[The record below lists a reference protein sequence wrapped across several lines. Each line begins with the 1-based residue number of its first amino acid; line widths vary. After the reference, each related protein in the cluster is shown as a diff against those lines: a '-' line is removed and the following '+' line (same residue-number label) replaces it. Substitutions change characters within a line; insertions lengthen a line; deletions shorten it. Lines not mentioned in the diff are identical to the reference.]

1 MTFNTNSL
9 YFTLFRYLCH
19 SFKKNTDLDRL
30 FKNRY
35 ILFACLFF
43 MGFSLNAQEKEFGVF
58 VGGSNYFGD
67 LNPSYS
73 FKETRPATSIFYRYN
88 FNPRMSFRA
97 AMGYYWVTASDNKQK
112 KYPYLLARN
121 LNFSNQIIEVSGTYE
136 LNFFKFNPLKEK
148 DRFSPYIFVGASI
161 FYFQPTTKF
170 NGKKYRLQEIGTEG
184 QKGYDEEVD
193 NGYNTFSLA
202 IPFGGGIKWA
212 INKKLSLNVE
222 FNSRKTFTD
231 WLDDVSGNYPD
242 PESLFLVDENGSI
255 ASILSDRS
263 PETGI
268 DPIAVNGKQRG
279 TSKDKDRFNF
289 FGIGLTYTIFN
300 PKCPRPY

>member
-1 MTFNTNSL
+1 M
-9 YFTLFRYLCH
+9 
-19 SFKKNTDLDRL
+19 
-30 FKNRY
+30 
-35 ILFACLFF
+35 
-43 MGFSLNAQEKEFGVF
+43 
-58 VGGSNYFGD
+58 
-67 LNPSYS
+67 
-73 FKETRPATSIFYRYN
+73 
-88 FNPRMSFRA
+88 
-97 AMGYYWVTASDNKQK
+97 
-112 KYPYLLARN
+112 
-121 LNFSNQIIEVSGTYE
+121 
-136 LNFFKFNPLKEK
+136 
-148 DRFSPYIFVGASI
+148 
-161 FYFQPTTKF
+161 
-170 NGKKYRLQEIGTEG
+170 
-184 QKGYDEEVD
+184 
-193 NGYNTFSLA
+193 A

-263 PETGI
+263 PEIGI
-268 DPIAVNGKQRG
+268 EPIAVNGKQRG

>member
-1 MTFNTNSL
+1 MNRL
-9 YFTLFRYLCH
+9 KKYIYL
-19 SFKKNTDLDRL
+19 LQ
-30 FKNRY
+30 
-35 ILFACLFF
+35 IIGFF
-43 MGFSLNAQEKEFGVF
+43 LSATAIAQEKEFGFF

-73 FKETRPATSIFYRYN
+73 FKETRPAASIFYRYN

-97 AMGYYWVTASDNKQK
+97 AMSYNWVTASDSKQK
-112 KYPYLLARN
+112 KYPYLIARN
-121 LNFSNQIIEVSGTYE
+121 LNFSDQIIEVAGTYE
-136 LNFFKFNPLKEK
+136 LNFFKFNPLKKK
-148 DRFSPYIFVGASI
+148 DRFSPYIFAGASI

-170 NGKKYRLQEIGTEG
+170 NGTKYRLQELGTEG
-184 QKGYDEEVD
+184 QKGYDENNN
-193 NGYNTFSLA
+193 NGYNTFAFA
-202 IPFGGGIKWA
+202 IPFGGGLKWA

-231 WLDDVSGNYPD
+231 WLDDVSGNFPD
-242 PESLFLVDENGSI
+242 AETLFVVDENGYI
-255 ASILSDRS
+255 AAILSDRS

-268 DPIAVNGKQRG
+268 APIAVKGKQRG